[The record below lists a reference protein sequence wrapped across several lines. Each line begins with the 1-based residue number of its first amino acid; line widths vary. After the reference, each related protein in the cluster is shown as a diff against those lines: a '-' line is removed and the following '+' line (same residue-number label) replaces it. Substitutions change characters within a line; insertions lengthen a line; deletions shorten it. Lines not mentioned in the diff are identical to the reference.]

1 MRLFLAIPAII
12 VALAIATPV
21 LAQTSPSFA
30 SGQPGIISISGEGE
44 INAAPDMAFINSGVV
59 TTAKTAREA
68 LTQNTVAMANLVL
81 LLTNSGID
89 ERDIQTS
96 NFSVSPQYSYNSTS
110 NNSPPKIVG
119 YRVSNS
125 LSVAVRDLNILGD
138 IIDRAVSVGAN
149 SINSV
154 SFALD
159 DPSSLLAEARNKAM
173 ANAIGKAQLYAAAAN
188 VELGRIRLISEN
200 AGFMPQPQAEY
211 DMVRMAA
218 KASPVPM
225 QAGELTY
232 RATVSVQWELEQ

>member
-1 MRLFLAIPAII
+1 MRLFLAIPATII
-12 VALAIATPV
+12 ALTFAAPS
-21 LAQTSPSFA
+21 LAQTPPPFA
-30 SGQPGIISISGEGE
+30 SEQPGIISITGEGE

-68 LTQNTVAMANLVL
+68 LTQNTDAMTNLVL
-81 LLTNSGID
+81 LLTNSGIE

-159 DPSSLLAEARNKAM
+159 DPSSLLAEARKNAM
-173 ANAIGKAQLYAAAAN
+173 ANAMDKARLYVTAAN

-200 AGFMPQPQAEY
+200 AGFMPQLPIEMPLAS
-211 DMVRMAA
+211 MAA
-218 KASPVPM
+218 DASRVPM
-225 QAGELTY
+225 QSGELTY
-232 RATVSVQWELEQ
+232 RATISVQWELVQ